1 MPPEDNDTVVTP
13 VETPAPEPIPEPVPG
28 GLEDA
33 PNLTADDVFNFD
45 PFAAGAVPDGPPGEG
60 DVADDGATV
69 PQETVAPIPT
79 VVPAVSVAVAEPL
92 VQTPTVE
99 QLSIENRALAEQN
112 RQILEMLTAR
122 QTPAPTAPATPK
134 AQELPDYMFDIPP
147 QIQNLLQ
154 SEDPVEQSRGLSA
167 LIAGMAK
174 TVHSHVRTEYEER
187 LKGAVQEARQTFASD
202 TQRATIAQQVFNDF
216 YGTYPQFNRPELRDL
231 VASAT
236 KSVVEETKASQW
248 SAGLRDKI
256 AERVSQIFS
265 SVSGTPPPV
274 AETRSVVPAT
284 GPTRA
289 QTPTA
294 PPRMRGT
301 SVRPAPEAQP
311 VPGSQEA
318 HILDVLHGVN

>member
-1 MPPEDNDTVVTP
+1 MPDEEVQTP
-13 VETPAPEPIPEPVPG
+13 TVETVENTEAPVPG

-33 PNLTADDVFNFD
+33 PNLTHEDVFNFD
-45 PFAAGAVPDGPPGEG
+45 PFAVGAVPDRPPVEG
-60 DVADDGATV
+60 DIDDGGAPV
-69 PQETVAPIPT
+69 AQEAVVSTPP
-79 VVPAVSVAVAEPL
+79 VVPGVPVSATTPL
-92 VQTPTVE
+92 VQTPTPGPTVE

-112 RQILEMLTAR
+112 RQILEMLMAR
-122 QTPAPTAPATPK
+122 QSPQVPVPTAPPK
-134 AQELPDYMFDIPP
+134 AQELPNYMFDIPP

-174 TVHSHVRTEYEER
+174 TVHSHVRSEYEER

-202 TQRATIAQQVFNDF
+202 TQRAGIAQQVFNDF

-231 VASAT
+231 VANAT

-265 SVSGTPPPV
+265 SVSGTPQPTASVSAAPV
-274 AETRSVVPAT
+274 AVDTKGAVSK
-284 GPTRA
+284 
-289 QTPTA
+289 A

-301 SVRPAPEAQP
+301 SVRPTPETP
-311 VPGSQEA
+311 PEPGSQDA
-318 HILDVLHGVN
+318 HIFDVLHGVN